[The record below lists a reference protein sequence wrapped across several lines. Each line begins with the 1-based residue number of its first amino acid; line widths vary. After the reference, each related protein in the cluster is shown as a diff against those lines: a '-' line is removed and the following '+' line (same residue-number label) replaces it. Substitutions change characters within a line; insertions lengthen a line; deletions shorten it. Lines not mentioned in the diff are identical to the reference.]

1 MIYNGGGDDRGEGG
15 RMKRGRNGLKK
26 EEGIWVK
33 MWRN

>member
-26 EEGIWVK
+26 RKEFG
-33 MWRN
+33 